1 MTAKRKPAL
10 SVVSI
15 EDITPDADAAMPVPT
30 APVLDER
37 ATYIANQQDI
47 LAKAESDL
55 WIIDNDAK
63 ANDEDEAR
71 QIDTIMRNKLAIR
84 QQLQAR
90 REMVLAVKAGAQ
102 AAICAAS
109 DAKQQGRA
117 AE

>member
-1 MTAKRKPAL
+1 MTAKRKHL

-15 EDITPDADAAMPVPT
+15 EDITPEPNAPMPVPS

-37 ATYIANQQDI
+37 ATYIADQQDI

-55 WIIDNDAK
+55 WIIDNDDK
-63 ANDEDEAR
+63 ANDEDEVR
-71 QIDTIMRNKLAIR
+71 QIDAIRRNKLAVR

-90 REMVLAVKAGAQ
+90 RAMVLAVKAGAQ

-109 DAKQQGRA
+109 DAEQGRA

>member
-1 MTAKRKPAL
+1 MTAKRKPNL

-15 EDITPDADAAMPVPT
+15 EDITPEPDAPMPVPS

-37 ATYIANQQDI
+37 ATYIADQQDI

-55 WIIDNDAK
+55 WAIDADDK

-71 QIDTIMRNKLAIR
+71 LIETIRRNKLAIR

-90 REMVLAVKAGAQ
+90 RVMVLAVKAGAQ

-109 DAKQQGRA
+109 DAEQGRE

>member
-15 EDITPDADAAMPVPT
+15 EGITPEPNAAMPVPT

-37 ATYIANQQDI
+37 ATYIAAQQDI

-55 WIIDNDAK
+55 WLVEADMK
-63 ANDEDEAR
+63 ATNEDEAR
-71 QIDTIMRNKLAIR
+71 QIDTILRNKLAIR

-109 DAKQQGRA
+109 DVKQQGRA